1 MKTITSKV
9 FKRMRMHL
17 KRKKGIRNIIDHME
31 ISADDSVE
39 EQIKT
44 KHCDNVSLK
53 RANLIVSF

>member
-1 MKTITSKV
+1 
-9 FKRMRMHL
+9 MRIYL
-17 KRKKGIRNIIDHME
+17 KSKKGIRNIVDHME

-53 RANLIVSF
+53 RANLIMSF